1 MRLPGARHVGPDGPG
16 LPRSMKLAA
25 RMLALAAPLA
35 LAACQPGLQTQAP
48 PAETLDEVVFHPP
61 LPRETLPRS
70 RATAAHGDAATGI
83 AGDVFAQGDGWNDGR
98 DNGDGPLD
106 EPAAEPLH
114 LLARLSGGFGFDE
127 ADNPRIGSELAW
139 FTRNDAFIERVFTR
153 GSLYLPHILDE
164 IEARGLPHELALVP
178 LIESAYDPFAYSHGR
193 AAGLWQFIPG
203 TGRRFGLA
211 QNWWYDGRRD
221 VVEST
226 RAALDYLEYLHGFF
240 DGDWLLAIAAY
251 NAGEGRVRQAVT
263 RNRNAGRDTD
273 FWQLNLPRETQAYV
287 PRLLAIRSLLADP
300 EAHAVTL
307 PLIDDVPGFAIIPV
321 EGQMDLA
328 LAAEL
333 AEVTTD
339 EIYRLN
345 PGFNRW
351 ATDPEGPQRLLVPA
365 DRAEVFSERLAGL
378 DASRQVQWSRHLVAS
393 GETLIHIA
401 RRYGTTVEVI
411 RDVNELRGNTIRAGD
426 HLMIPQAV
434 RSLDRYSGS
443 ADMRLAAT
451 QNRPRGD
458 TRREHTVASGE
469 SLWTISRRYGVNV
482 RQLAQWNGMA
492 PGDTLRAGRTLVIWQ
507 QGTGAS
513 TPAAATRAQAA
524 APSDAARLR
533 NLTYT
538 VRQGDSLW
546 RIANRF
552 SVSVDDLLAWN
563 NLARNTVLRPG
574 QRLTLQVDVTR
585 QGG

>member
-1 MRLPGARHVGPDGPG
+1 M
-16 LPRSMKLAA
+16 S
-25 RMLALAAPLA
+25 
-35 LAACQPGLQTQAP
+35 
-48 PAETLDEVVFHPP
+48 
-61 LPRETLPRS
+61 S
-70 RATAAHGDAATGI
+70 
-83 AGDVFAQGDGWNDGR
+83 
-98 DNGDGPLD
+98 
-106 EPAAEPLH
+106 
-114 LLARLSGGFGFDE
+114 GFGFED
-127 ADNPRIGSELAW
+127 ADNARIRTELAW
-139 FTRNDAFIERVFTR
+139 FIRNDAYIERVFTR

-164 IEARGLPHELALVP
+164 IEARGLPSELALVP

-193 AAGLWQFIPG
+193 AAGLWQFIPA

-240 DGDWLLAIAAY
+240 EGDWLLALAAY

-263 RNRNAGRDTD
+263 RNRNAGRATD
-273 FWQLNLPRETQAYV
+273 FWYLNLPRETQSYV
-287 PRLLAIRSLLADP
+287 PRLLAARALLADP
-300 EAHAVTL
+300 EAHDVVL
-307 PLIDDVPGFAIIPV
+307 PEIDDVPGFAIVPV

-333 AEVTTD
+333 ADVTTD

-365 DRAEVFSERLAGL
+365 DRAELFSERLAVL
-378 DASRQVQWSRHLVAS
+378 DTSRQVQWSRHRVAS
-393 GETLIHIA
+393 GETLITIA

-411 RDVNELRGNTIRAGD
+411 RDVNELRGNVIRAGEY
-426 HLMIPQAV
+426 LMVPQAV
-434 RSLDRYSGS
+434 RSLERYTGS

-458 TRREHTVASGE
+458 TRREHTVARGE

-507 QGTGAS
+507 QGT
-513 TPAAATRAQAA
+513 AAAGTSAPTAATLAQTA
-524 APSDAARLR
+524 APSEAARLR

-546 RIANRF
+546 RIATRF
-552 SVSVDDLLAWN
+552 AVSVDDLIAWN
-563 NLARNTVLRPG
+563 NLARDAVLRPG